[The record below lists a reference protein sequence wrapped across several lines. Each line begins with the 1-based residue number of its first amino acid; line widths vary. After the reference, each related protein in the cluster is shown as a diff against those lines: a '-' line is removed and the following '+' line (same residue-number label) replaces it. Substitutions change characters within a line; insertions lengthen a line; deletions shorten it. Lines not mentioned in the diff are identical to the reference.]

1 MIANLEIN
9 CPQIEIDLQPY
20 IFLRFVQYNNREFS
34 PLCEED
40 ETDILFLVQ
49 HQDEKEIGLMVC
61 KTYSWRK
68 KEDDDYQPP
77 SI

>member
-20 IFLRFVQYNNREFS
+20 IFLRFVQFNNREESHF
-34 PLCEED
+34 CEFD

-49 HQDEKEIGLMVC
+49 HQDENEIGLMVC

-68 KEDDDYQPP
+68 NGDDDY
-77 SI
+77 

>member
-20 IFLRFVQYNNREFS
+20 IFLRFVQYNNRDSS
-34 PLCEED
+34 PFCDMD
-40 ETDILFLVQ
+40 ETTDILFLVQ
-49 HQDEKEIGLMVC
+49 HRDEKVIGLMVC

-68 KEDDDYQPP
+68 NEDKDY
-77 SI
+77 

>member
-61 KTYSWRK
+61 KTFSWRK
-68 KEDDDYQPP
+68 KGDKDY
-77 SI
+77 